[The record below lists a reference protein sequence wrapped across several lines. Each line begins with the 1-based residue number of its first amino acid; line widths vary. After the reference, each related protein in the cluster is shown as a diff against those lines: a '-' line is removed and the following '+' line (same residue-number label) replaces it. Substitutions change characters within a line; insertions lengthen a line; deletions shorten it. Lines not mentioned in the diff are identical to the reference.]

1 MRALIFRAILNV
13 SLPVFAL
20 IGLTSL
26 AHAEPWDIVCRQDGS
41 VGKSPAKSVSLE
53 PQGSGIY
60 KAFCIHEN
68 GEKREKGKISCGP
81 NRTASVAA
89 TKNNMDGANGNVL
102 HNLVVCNTPAPI
114 AMN

>member
-1 MRALIFRAILNV
+1 MRTLMFRTILNV

-20 IGLTSL
+20 IGLASS

-41 VGKSPAKSVSLE
+41 TAKSPATSVSLV
-53 PQGSGIY
+53 PQGSGVY
-60 KAFCIHEN
+60 KAFCIHAN

-102 HNLVVCNTPAPI
+102 HNLVVCSTPVPI